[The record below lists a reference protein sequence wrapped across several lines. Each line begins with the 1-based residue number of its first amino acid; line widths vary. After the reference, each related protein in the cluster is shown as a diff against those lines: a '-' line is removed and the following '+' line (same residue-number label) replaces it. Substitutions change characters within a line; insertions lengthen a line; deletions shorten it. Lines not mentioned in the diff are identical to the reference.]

1 MSFKK
6 TFLTIGGGD
15 GSYFQ
20 KEALKNP
27 RNFYIVIDP
36 SLNGT
41 TNQITTKEWHLPAE
55 KPPNLSF
62 IESGVFKNNRLPLR
76 GKSVDVIEI
85 NFLMGEIFWLE
96 NEIINTYQKS
106 INREEE
112 KYLEVLKEAKRLL
125 KDTGQ
130 LFVSDVRYNILRILK
145 LVRRV
150 GFFLEK
156 GPEGIINKKRTFFAE
171 FFSSVTSE
179 AKELGKGTGDCS
191 PYFLCATY
199 NHP

>member
-6 TFLTIGGGD
+6 TLLTIGGGD

-27 RNFYIVIDP
+27 HNFYVVTDP

-41 TNQITTKEWHLPAE
+41 KNQITIKEWCLPTE
-55 KPPNLSF
+55 KLPNLSF
-62 IESGVFKNNRLPLR
+62 IESGVFKGNRLPLR
-76 GKSVDVIEI
+76 EKSVDVIEI

-96 NEIINTYQKS
+96 NEVINTYQKS
-106 INREEE
+106 INKEEE

-125 KDTGQ
+125 KDTGK

-145 LVRRV
+145 LVRRA
-150 GFFLEK
+150 GFCLDKEPK
-156 GPEGIINKKRTFFAE
+156 SMTKKRTFFAE
-171 FFSSVTSE
+171 FFSSITSK

-191 PYFLCATY
+191 PYFLCANY
-199 NHP
+199 SHP